1 VAGSTGRVPECW
13 GEECF
18 PHSDGAQKHH
28 ILVSFD
34 ETEAEKVPHPV
45 AIEGH
50 RGIPVKFLESLLF
63 LKARTA
69 EPGCQV
75 LLVSPV
81 DLVLQGKFEEV
92 KFTEARFPGIARPV
106 GERGYDARE
115 PQAFQNS
122 LQ

>member
-1 VAGSTGRVPECW
+1 MS
-13 GEECF
+13 
-18 PHSDGAQKHH
+18 
-28 ILVSFD
+28 LD
-34 ETEAEKVPHPV
+34 ETETEEVPHPV

-50 RGIPVKFLESLLF
+50 RGIPVEFLESLLL
-63 LKARTA
+63 LKARAA

-81 DLVLQGKFEEV
+81 YLVLQGKFEKV
-92 KFTEARFPGIARPV
+92 KFTEARFPGITRPV
-106 GERGYDARE
+106 GERGYYARE